1 MPILPSILP
10 ERLILTLKLRSQIP
24 ISYASCALKYLLVV
38 RWINIQGNC
47 LPIGIIVDQNV
58 R

>member
-10 ERLILTLKLRSQIP
+10 ECLISTLKIRSQIP

-38 RWINIQGNC
+38 RWISIQGNC
-47 LPIGIIVDQNV
+47 LTIGIVDQNV
-58 R
+58 RQ